1 MMVAPRKREDFKECE
16 IENLI
21 KEKHKI
27 MKKIISLEK
36 EYFLS
41 NSEDIQDP
49 SPEIIL
55 NVYNEELEVIS
66 NLIEELTKKQN
77 NKDIYI

>member
-1 MMVAPRKREDFKECE
+1 MVAPRKREDFEESK

-41 NSEDIQDP
+41 NLEEIQDP

-55 NVYNEELEVIS
+55 NVYNEELEVVS

>member
-1 MMVAPRKREDFKECE
+1 MMIAPRKIEKFKEMG
-16 IENLI
+16 IEELI

-36 EYFLS
+36 EYYLS
-41 NSEDIQDP
+41 DSNIVQDP

-55 NVYNEELEVIS
+55 KVYNEELETIV
-66 NLIEELTKKQN
+66 NVLEELN
-77 NKDIYI
+77 NKSIYSDIYI

>member
-1 MMVAPRKREDFKECE
+1 MMVAPRKREDFEESK

-41 NSEDIQDP
+41 NLEEIQDP

-55 NVYNEELEVIS
+55 NVYNEELEVVS

>member
-41 NSEDIQDP
+41 NLEEIQDP

-55 NVYNEELEVIS
+55 NVYNEELEVVS

>member
-27 MKKIISLEK
+27 MKK
-36 EYFLS
+36 
-41 NSEDIQDP
+41 
-49 SPEIIL
+49 
-55 NVYNEELEVIS
+55 
-66 NLIEELTKKQN
+66 
-77 NKDIYI
+77 

>member
-1 MMVAPRKREDFKECE
+1 MMLAPRKREDFKESE

-41 NSEDIQDP
+41 NLE
-49 SPEIIL
+49 EI
-55 NVYNEELEVIS
+55 
-66 NLIEELTKKQN
+66 
-77 NKDIYI
+77 

>member
-1 MMVAPRKREDFKECE
+1 MMVAPRKREDFEESK

-41 NSEDIQDP
+41 NLEEIQDP

-55 NVYNEELEVIS
+55 NVYNEELEVVS
-66 NLIEELTKKQN
+66 NLIEELTNKQN